1 MKKLLLIIA
10 FAIFSVSSYAQI
22 GDKQALVKAGYQT
35 KSKRFGIGAEGRY
48 FLTEN
53 IRLAPDVI
61 FFFPKNHTT
70 GLDIN
75 VNLHYVFPLQDGLSI
90 YPLAGVNMANNRFSY
105 NGFSNSATDFGF
117 NIGGGL
123 DYNLS
128 ETNFVNAQFQYTFS
142 DRDCALFT
150 IGYGFKF

>member
-10 FAIFSVSSYAQI
+10 FVAAVMSANAQI
-22 GDKQALVKAGYQT
+22 GDKSVLVKAGYET
-35 KSKRFGIGAEGRY
+35 DFKRFGVGAEGRY

-61 FFFPKNHTT
+61 FFFPKDHNT

-75 VNLHYVFPLQDGLSI
+75 VNAHYVFPLQDGLSV
-90 YPLAGVNMANNRFSY
+90 YPLAGVQMANNRFSY
-105 NGFSNSATDFGF
+105 EGFTDSSTKFGF
-117 NIGGGL
+117 NIGVGF

-128 ETNFVNAQFQYTFS
+128 DVNYVNAQFQYTFN
-142 DRDCALFT
+142 DWDYALFS
-150 IGYGFKF
+150 IGYGIKF